1 MFRFLVLAIV
11 VSASTATAQ
20 IASLVASAGYSQSFG
35 TPVAPGQV
43 ISLFVKGLNVSNAVA
58 STDPWPTTLAGVSVV
73 VAPDPQNSAY
83 PTALPILRVSSDA
96 GACAGGDIAYCNSA
110 NKTTNIVVQFP
121 YEPICVPNGLPNT
134 CSSPMGVS
142 LAVQVNGVAG
152 QGSVF
157 YTNAGPQPHVLNSC
171 DSISTSH
178 GESCNLAIAHAD
190 GSLVG
195 GIMLPGISPAHP
207 GEEIVIY
214 AVGLGATANAKTGR
228 IVTKPDPLLQD
239 VYFTPAIFTG
249 TTLQFGAPIK
259 ADWAG
264 LVPGFVGLYQMNV
277 RLPPTVPG
285 NIGAC
290 GRPAAG
296 IVRLFFGNFGFPAGL
311 DTPNTAPFI
320 DVCVASTSN

>member
-1 MFRFLVLAIV
+1 MFRFLVLATL
-11 VSASTATAQ
+11 VSASTGSAQ
-20 IASLVASAGYSQSFG
+20 VANYVASAGYSQSFG
-35 TPVAPGQV
+35 TPVAAGQV
-43 ISLFVKGLNVSNAVA
+43 ISFFVAGLNVPNAVA
-58 STDPWPTTLAGVSVV
+58 STDPWPTTLGGVRVV
-73 VAPDPQNSAY
+73 VAPNRQNLAY
-83 PTALPILRVSSDA
+83 PTALPILSVSSDA
-96 GACAGGDIAYCNSA
+96 GACAGGDIVYCNSA

-121 YEPICVPNGLPNT
+121 YEPICVPNGLPNA
-134 CSSPMGVS
+134 CDSPGGVY
-142 LAVQVNGVAG
+142 LTVQVNGVAG
-152 QGSVF
+152 QESVF

-171 DSISTSH
+171 DSISASH
-178 GESCNLAIAHAD
+178 GESCNPAITHLD

-195 GIMLPGISPAHP
+195 GTMLPGISPAHS

-214 AVGLGATANAKTGR
+214 AVGLGSTANAKTGR

-285 NIGAC
+285 NIAPC
-290 GRPAAG
+290 GSAGGG
-296 IVRLFFGNFGFPAGL
+296 IVRLFFGNFGFPAWL

-320 DVCVASTSN
+320 DVCVASPSN

>member
-20 IASLVASAGYSQSFG
+20 VANNVVSAGYSQSFV
-35 TPVAPGQV
+35 TMVAPGQV
-43 ISLFVKGLNVSNAVA
+43 ISLFVKGLNVPNAAA
-58 STDPWPTTLAGVSVV
+58 STDPWPTTLGGVRVV
-73 VAPDPQNSAY
+73 VAPNPNNLAY
-83 PTALPILRVSSDA
+83 PTALPILSVSSDPL
-96 GACAGGDIAYCNSA
+96 ACAGDLTGFC
-110 NKTTNIVVQFP
+110 KTTNIVVQFP
-121 YEPICVPNGLPNT
+121 YEPICAPNWVPAT
-134 CSSPMGVS
+134 CNSTAVY

-152 QGSVF
+152 QGSWFSTV
-157 YTNAGPQPHVLNSC
+157 AGPQPHVLNSC
-171 DSISTSH
+171 DSISASH
-178 GESCNLAIAHAD
+178 GESCNPAITHAD

-195 GIMLPGISPAHP
+195 GTMLPGISPAHP

-214 AVGLGATANAKTGR
+214 AVGLGATANAKTGQ
-228 IVTKPDPLLQD
+228 IVTVPDPLLQG

-290 GRPAAG
+290 GSPAAG
-296 IVRLFFGNFGFPAGL
+296 IVRLFFGNFGDPAGL

-320 DVCVASTSN
+320 DVCVANTSN